1 MELLDWL
8 FVILL
13 SLAIFAAIFLVI
25 SLVGWIADSQKLNSV
40 TAINPNKKQR
50 RAWLQYRLELTNQIS
65 KKRNHALFAVIF
77 AAVFAG
83 GSFYIQYHQ
92 STSLTAKD
100 SENVV
105 QGYFILQELEK
116 QLTELP
122 TSGNEKKAQ
131 ATIYELYSRLFSYG
145 SNVPEPRLGKEE
157 KLVLKQLYTRMKQL
171 GINLAG
177 LSITQLKTE
186 DVNTGYLNDIKRT
199 QLAQEKVFEHF
210 KVDKAALEQE

>member
-13 SLAIFAAIFLVI
+13 SLAIFAVIFLVI
-25 SLVGWIADSQKLNSV
+25 SLVGWTVGSQKLSKV
-40 TAINPNKKQR
+40 SALKPNKKQR
-50 RAWLQYRLELTNQIS
+50 RAWLEYRLELTNQIS
-65 KKRNHALFAVIF
+65 KKRNQAVFALIF

-122 TSGNEKKAQ
+122 NSSNEKKTQ
-131 ATIYELYSRLFSYG
+131 ATIYELSSRLVSYG

-210 KVDKAALEQE
+210 KVNKTALQQE

>member
-13 SLAIFAAIFLVI
+13 SLAIFAVIFLVI
-25 SLVGWIADSQKLNSV
+25 SLIGWTVGSQKLSKV
-40 TAINPNKKQR
+40 SALKPNKKQR
-50 RAWLQYRLELTNQIS
+50 RAWLEYRLELTNQIS
-65 KKRNHALFAVIF
+65 KKRNHAVFALIF

-122 TSGNEKKAQ
+122 NSSNKKDA
-131 ATIYELYSRLFSYG
+131 S
-145 SNVPEPRLGKEE
+145 
-157 KLVLKQLYTRMKQL
+157 
-171 GINLAG
+171 
-177 LSITQLKTE
+177 
-186 DVNTGYLNDIKRT
+186 DYL
-199 QLAQEKVFEHF
+199 
-210 KVDKAALEQE
+210 